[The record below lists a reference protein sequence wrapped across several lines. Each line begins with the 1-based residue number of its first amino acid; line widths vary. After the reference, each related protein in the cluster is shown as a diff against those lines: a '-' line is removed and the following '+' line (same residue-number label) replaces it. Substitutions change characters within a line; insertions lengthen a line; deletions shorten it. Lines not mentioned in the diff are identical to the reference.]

1 MLCYV
6 ACVYMLSSPSICPL
20 QKNYVFPCMFRNKLY
35 DVNENV
41 IKQGASNKPKY
52 QMNITKYI
60 MRFATK
66 PHDTNKELIQFHQ
79 LNNPVP
85 LETTTMKVYRKY
97 NRK

>member
-52 QMNITKYI
+52 RVNITKIYYEI
-60 MRFATK
+60 C
-66 PHDTNKELIQFHQ
+66 NK
-79 LNNPVP
+79 
-85 LETTTMKVYRKY
+85 TT
-97 NRK
+97 